1 MSTSPNNVKPVNVV
15 MDWPGIYASLQN
27 VVQSTESQ
35 SIPSNTANGLR
46 ALRTV
51 HMGGGLRNGKT
62 SWAVSKLSED
72 GHIIVARDK
81 LSRNSTERMYY
92 LVNPRRVINITIPAE
107 HPNPHEA
114 VEELIASLHKN
125 ARRKVFTVMDLLEIV
140 KEAPEKLS
148 HVTHV
153 IIDDA
158 TYNTRTNEVYK
169 VFADLKMFDTT
180 FVALS

>member
-1 MSTSPNNVKPVNVV
+1 MNKTLSCETLV
-15 MDWPGIYASLQN
+15 DWPTIY
-27 VVQSTESQ
+27 
-35 SIPSNTANGLR
+35 ANGLR
-46 ALRTV
+46 AVQPIEDHPLPSKSANGLRAMRTI

-62 SWAVSKLSED
+62 LWAVSKLSED

-81 LSRNSTERMYY
+81 LLRNYTERMYY

-169 VFADLKMFDTT
+169 VFADLKMFDTI